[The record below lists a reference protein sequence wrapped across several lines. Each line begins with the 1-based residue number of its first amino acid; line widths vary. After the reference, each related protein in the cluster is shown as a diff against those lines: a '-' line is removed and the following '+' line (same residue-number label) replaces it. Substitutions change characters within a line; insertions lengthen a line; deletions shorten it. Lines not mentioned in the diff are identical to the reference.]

1 MRLVS
6 FNVNGIR
13 AMRTKLR
20 NGDRG
25 ATEETHCLERLLDEL
40 DPDILCL
47 QEIKTNC
54 IEDCQLQGP
63 IGSTYSVYASFAT
76 KKGYS
81 GVALY
86 SKEEPEWID
95 ATFDRYTEEADRYYN
110 WPFSN
115 EGRILVAKFARVCIV
130 NVYVPNAKADLER
143 IDERL
148 EWERIF
154 RAYVRELRSHVGVPV
169 VICGD
174 LNCAVEKIDI
184 HDPVRNQGAP
194 GFSHQERGALRALLS
209 DGWIDTYRHLHHFRV
224 EYTYFSNLG
233 KCRAKNKGWR
243 IDYCLSTSPA
253 DIEASDIHGEYHGS
267 DHCPVRVDINI
278 RGMPTRPLKAHLAI
292 MAELGM

>member
-13 AMRTKLR
+13 AMRAKLR

-40 DPDILCL
+40 EPDFLCL
-47 QEIKTNC
+47 QEIKTNSL
-54 IEDCQLQGP
+54 EDCQLRGP
-63 IGSTYSVYASFAT
+63 VGSTYTVHASFAA

-86 SKEEPEWID
+86 AKESPEWVD
-95 ATFDRYTEEADRYYN
+95 TD
-110 WPFSN
+110 FSRHGEN
-115 EGRILVAKFARVCIV
+115 TGWEFQREGRILVAKFARVCIV
-130 NVYVPNAKADLER
+130 NVYVPNAQADLAR
-143 IDERL
+143 IDVRL
-148 EWERIF
+148 EWERLF
-154 RAYVRELRSHVGVPV
+154 RDYVRALREQVGVPV

-174 LNCAVEKIDI
+174 LNCAAEKIDI
-184 HDPVRNQGAP
+184 HDPVRNKEAA
-194 GFSHQERGALRALLS
+194 GFSPQERGALRALLS

-224 EYTYFSNLG
+224 EYSYFSNIG

-243 IDYCLSTSPA
+243 IDYCLSMSPA
-253 DIEASDIHGEYHGS
+253 DIEASAIHGEYYGS

-278 RGMPTRPLKAHLAI
+278 RGIPTKPLKATLAL
-292 MAELGM
+292 MAELGL